1 MNTAPREITLPSFAK
16 INWTLEVLGKRPDGY
31 HELRTLLQTVDLADT
46 LHFRRSEA
54 GIVLTCDHPGVPL
67 GEANLVHRAAS
78 LLREAVGV
86 EDGVRI
92 EIEKRIPMAGGLG
105 GGSSNAAVTLLALQ
119 SLWQVALPPRDLFRL
134 ASRLGADVPFFL
146 LGGTALGV
154 GRGDEVY
161 PMPELSTN
169 LLLLVN
175 VGLPVPTPEVYR
187 ALPPELTTPGPISM
201 MPLSFEVAYVSRR
214 TVSEDSQNGGAQSS
228 GSRIAHW
235 LHNDLERA
243 VYPRFPL
250 LREVKE
256 SLLNCGAVGALLSGS
271 GSSLFAV
278 FDNIPAREEAI
289 RFCQQSGWWHASV
302 STLSRNRYQSL
313 LPCLG

>member
-1 MNTAPREITLPSFAK
+1 MAATEMILTLPSFAK
-16 INWTLEVLGKRPDGY
+16 INWTLEILGKRPDGY

-54 GIVLTCDHPGVPL
+54 GTSLVCDHPGVPL
-67 GEANLVHRAAS
+67 GEENLVYRAVS

-86 EDGVRI
+86 QEGVQI

-119 SLWQVALPPRDLFRL
+119 SLWEVSLPPRELFRL

-161 PMPELSTN
+161 PMAELSAP

-175 VGLPVPTPEVYR
+175 VGLPVPTREVYG

-201 MPLSFEVAYVSRR
+201 MPLSFEVVYL
-214 TVSEDSQNGGAQSS
+214 SESS
-228 GSRIAHW
+228 HNNEGQGSPRKIGDW
-235 LHNDLERA
+235 LYNDLEKV

-256 SLLNCGAVGALLSGS
+256 SLLACGASGVLLSGS

-278 FDNIPAREEAI
+278 FDNIPAREEAV
-289 RFCQQSGWWHASV
+289 RFCQQSGWWQTPV
-302 STLSRNRYQSL
+302 STLSRDQYRSL
-313 LPCLG
+313 LPFAV

>member
-1 MNTAPREITLPSFAK
+1 MAATEMTLTLPSFAK
-16 INWTLEVLGKRPDGY
+16 INWTLEILGKRPDGY

-54 GIVLTCDHPGVPL
+54 GTVLTCNHPGVPL
-67 GEANLVHRAAS
+67 GEENLVSRAVS
-78 LLREAVGV
+78 LFREVAGVQEGV
-86 EDGVRI
+86 EI

-119 SLWQVALPPRDLFRL
+119 SLWRVSLPPRDLFRL

-161 PMPELSTN
+161 PMPELSAP

-175 VGLPVPTPEVYR
+175 VGLPVPTREVYG
-187 ALPPELTTPGPISM
+187 ALPPELTRPGPISM
-201 MPLSFEVAYVSRR
+201 MPLSFEVAYVSQANLND
-214 TVSEDSQNGGAQSS
+214 E
-228 GSRIAHW
+228 SRGTGRSIAHW
-235 LHNDLERA
+235 LYNDLERA
-243 VYPRFPL
+243 VYPRYPL

-256 SLLNCGAVGALLSGS
+256 SLLACGASGALLSGS
-271 GSSLFAV
+271 GSSLVAI

-289 RFCQQSGWWHASV
+289 RFSQQSGWWHTPV
-302 STLSRNRYQSL
+302 STLSRDQYRRL
-313 LPCLG
+313 LPLAT